1 MLHRLRL
8 PWWLAH
14 EPHFSTPIV
23 VFQSDDWGQACAD
36 DRAALLRAAPDTLAP
51 GAAAWLA
58 DARESEA
65 DVQALA
71 DVLGSFHDRTSHPA
85 CFTLNCIVEQP
96 DYEAIA
102 AADFGAYASHPVE
115 PVPALL
121 KVVHAGPGA
130 AVFEPQLHGAE
141 HVAPERWLHLLRAGT
156 KDLHRFFALRVL
168 PPPAVIARHAGLG
181 AAYLPCPEEPVH
193 GREPPAHV
201 LRLNR
206 ALRTFSSV
214 FGRAP
219 RGFVAPNHA
228 WDAAVET
235 ALADAGVRYLQACHV
250 HYASWAGAQDGQ
262 WTSHRAGPALG
273 GRLWYQT
280 RSLDF
285 EPAVRPTECDTAIAR
300 ACLLVQRGI
309 PVVIN
314 SHRINYVGRLHPARA
329 AYARERLAQLLAAL
343 ITTHPGLRFMGS
355 DEFDR
360 VLRGQHPTIRR
371 RRAAPMRLLAADLLR
386 AAVGEQPRAGT

>member
-1 MLHRLRL
+1 MLYRLRL
-8 PWWLAH
+8 PWWLAR
-14 EPHFSTPIV
+14 EPHFSEPIV

-36 DRAALLRAAPDTLAP
+36 NQAAFLRAAPDTLAP
-51 GAAAWLA
+51 GAPAWLT

-71 DVLGSFHDRTSHPA
+71 DVLASFEDRTGHPA

-102 AADFGAYASHPVE
+102 AAGFSAYASRPVE

-121 KVVHAGPGA
+121 KAAHAGPGA
-130 AVFEPQLHGAE
+130 AVFEPQLHGGE
-141 HVAPERWLHLLRAGT
+141 HVAPARWLHLLRART
-156 KDLHRFFALRVL
+156 QDLQRFFDLRVM
-168 PPPAVIARHAGLG
+168 PPPGVIARYAGLG
-181 AAYLPCPEEPVH
+181 AAYLPCPEEPARS
-193 GREPPAHV
+193 GEALPHV
-201 LRLNR
+201 RRLTR

-214 FGRAP
+214 FGRAS

-250 HYASWAGAQDGQ
+250 HYTSWSGAQDGQ
-262 WTSHRAGPALG
+262 WTPHRCGPARG
-273 GRLWYQT
+273 ADLWYQT
-280 RSLDF
+280 RSVDF
-285 EPAVRPTECDTAIAR
+285 EPAVRPGDCDAAISL
-300 ACLLVQRGI
+300 ACLLVRRGI

-314 SHRINYVGRLHPARA
+314 THRINYVGLLHPARA
-329 AYARERLAQLLAAL
+329 AYARERLAQLLGAL
-343 ITTHPGLRFMGS
+343 VSTNPGLRFMGS

-360 VLRGQHPTIRR
+360 VLRGQHPKILR
-371 RRAAPMRLLAADLLR
+371 RRAAPVFLLAADLLR
-386 AAVGEQPRAGT
+386 AAVGEQPCAGT